1 MSIWAVKFDERSAK
15 ELRKL
20 DRKVQTLILRYL
32 SERITTSEDPRR
44 FGKALSHDKTG
55 LWRYRV
61 GDYRIVCEIR
71 DGELLVLVI
80 AVGHRRE
87 VYE

>member
-1 MSIWAVKFDERSAK
+1 MSWVYRFDERALK

-20 DRKVQTLILRYL
+20 GKQAQRDILAYL
-32 SERITTSEDPRR
+32 DERVAGEGDPRR
-44 FGKALSHDKTG
+44 FGKGLKADLSG

-61 GDYRIVCEIR
+61 GDYRIVCQIKDR
-71 DGELLVLVI
+71 ELLVLVVV
-80 AVGHRRE
+80 VGHRRD